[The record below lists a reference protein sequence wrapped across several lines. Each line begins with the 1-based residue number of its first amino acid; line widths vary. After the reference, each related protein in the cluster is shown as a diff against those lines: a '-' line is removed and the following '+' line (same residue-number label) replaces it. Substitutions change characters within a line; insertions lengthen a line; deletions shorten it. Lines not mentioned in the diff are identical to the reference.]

1 MSAARQRVLLALA
14 LVLGVLALYAP
25 VRAHEWVR
33 YDDDVYVLENPHVRE
48 GFQADSVRTVFT
60 GELAANYHPLTWLS
74 HMLDVELFGL
84 EPAGPHLVNVGLHA
98 LNGVLVLYL
107 LAALGLTPL
116 VAGLGAALWAWHPL
130 RVESVAWAAERK
142 DVLCA
147 AFFLAALAA
156 YLAHARRP
164 SRARLGGSLALF
176 ALALLSKPMA
186 VSLPLVLVLLD
197 RGVLARRGRAVWLEK
212 LPFFALAALASAL
225 TLWAQSR
232 GGSTSDAGELALEL
246 RALNALATLGV
257 YLRQSLWPS
266 GLAVFY
272 PHAAEVPET
281 ARAALLAPAALGFVL
296 VAAWSF
302 AGWRLRT
309 RAPLLGLGGGLALVM
324 LLPVL
329 GLVQVGTQAHADRYT
344 YLPAF
349 GLVLAVVGT
358 LPARARLVAALA
370 LVPLAVLT
378 RAQVHVWRD
387 TRTLFEHAL
396 ALDPTNHVAH
406 MKLGELARD
415 AGELER
421 ARQCFKSSVEHA
433 PRYVLAWNELGLS
446 ELGLGDVVAARRAL
460 ERAYALDPA
469 DAETALN
476 LGVVVLEEGDLARAD
491 RLFLAA
497 ERGLPGEPDLPFN
510 RGCVALAGG
519 DHEAAEAFF
528 HATLALDERHVGAW
542 SNLAQLAL
550 AEGRV
555 DAALE
560 GFARSAELA
569 PRDAVAQFN
578 LGIAAQAAGDAERA
592 RAAFRRALA
601 LDPALAPARARLEAL
616 DGGG

>member
-1 MSAARQRVLLALA
+1 MSAARQRVLCALV
-14 LVLGVLALYAP
+14 LVLGVLVLYAP
-25 VRAHEWVR
+25 VRDHEWVR
-33 YDDDVYVLENPHVRE
+33 YDDDVYVLDNPHVRT
-48 GFQADSVRTVFT
+48 GFRADSVRTVFA

-98 LNGVLVLYL
+98 LNAVLVLYVL
-107 LAALGLTPL
+107 GAIGLAPL
-116 VAGLGAALWAWHPL
+116 AAGLGAALWAWHPL

-147 AFFLAALAA
+147 ALFLASLAL

-164 SRARLGGSLALF
+164 SGARLGGSLALF
-176 ALALLSKPMA
+176 ALALLAKPMA
-186 VSLPLVLVLLD
+186 VSLPIVLVLLD

-212 LPFFALAALASAL
+212 LPYVALAALASGL
-225 TLWAQSR
+225 TLWAQAR
-232 GGSTSDAGELALEL
+232 GGSTSDAGELALDL

-257 YLRQSLWPS
+257 YVRQSVWPS
-266 GLAVFY
+266 GLSVFY

-281 ARAALLAPAALGFVL
+281 ARAALLLPAALGL
-296 VAAWSF
+296 ALLAAWGA
-302 AGWRLRT
+302 AGWRLRA
-309 RAPLLGLGGGLALVM
+309 RAPLLGLGGALALAM

-349 GLVLAVVGT
+349 GLVLAIAGA
-358 LPARARLVAALA
+358 LPARAQLVPALA
-370 LVPLAVLT
+370 LVPLALAT
-378 RAQVHVWRD
+378 RGQVQVWRD

-415 AGELER
+415 AGQLER
-421 ARQCFKSSVEHA
+421 ARVSFRSSVEHA
-433 PRYVLAWNELGLS
+433 PRYVLGWNELGLA
-446 ELGLGDVVAARRAL
+446 ELALGDVPAAKRAL

-476 LGVVVLEEGDLARAD
+476 LGVVALQEGDLARAD

-497 ERGLPGEPDLPFN
+497 ERSLPEEPDLPFN

-528 HATLALDERHVGAW
+528 HAALALDERHVGAW

-550 AEGRV
+550 AEGR
-555 DAALE
+555 AHEALT
-560 GFARSAELA
+560 GFARAAELA
-569 PRDAVAQFN
+569 PGDPIGHFN
-578 LGIAAQAAGDAERA
+578 LGIAAQAAGEPERA

-601 LDPALAPARARLEAL
+601 LDPALEPARARLEAL